1 MSSLRVGYLFKKK
14 YINYQDKKYEIF
26 EFIDYVSGIG
36 FTNTHN
42 NDICNVLSGNNAG
55 VYASFINED
64 ANESEYVFLS
74 DDIDKAITDN
84 ENKVDFIKIR
94 KKRISST
101 AKYYLRSESGTG
113 LTKLLNE
120 DLISYLQKEEKKS
133 QSDFDEDEFEK
144 TSDISSMYSSIKKT
158 IISQDEQI
166 MQILTAL
173 FKNQKVV
180 NSDLDMDLIAKLK
193 ENILIYGSTGTGKT
207 EILKRISKLYNIP
220 LVIEDATSLSETGYQ
235 GRKITDMLEDL
246 CLAADNNIELA
257 EKGILVIDEFDKLAE
272 KSEDNQSHVSRLGVQ
287 RSLLKLLDG
296 TLFYFGDKKF
306 DTSKLT
312 VVALGAF
319 TGIIDEKKQNNE
331 NTIGFGNNNIREK
344 VNYDDYSKISSNDF
358 IKYGIMRELIGRFS
372 KTIAMNPLSK
382 EDIIKILKKSDFSPL
397 NTYKKLFD
405 MLEVNFDFSDEFIE
419 YIAELAISKQ
429 SGARSLKTVFDDC
442 ISSALFRIFAG
453 EYSSISLV
461 KPDDENNKPYVLTKT
476 IEKKHGL
483 FGKK

>member
-1 MSSLRVGYLFKKK
+1 MYL
-14 YINYQDKKYEIF
+14 
-26 EFIDYVSGIG
+26 
-36 FTNTHN
+36 
-42 NDICNVLSGNNAG
+42 
-55 VYASFINED
+55 
-64 ANESEYVFLS
+64 
-74 DDIDKAITDN
+74 
-84 ENKVDFIKIR
+84 
-94 KKRISST
+94 
-101 AKYYLRSESGTG
+101 
-113 LTKLLNE
+113 
-120 DLISYLQKEEKKS
+120 
-133 QSDFDEDEFEK
+133 
-144 TSDISSMYSSIKKT
+144 SIKKT

-235 GRKITDMLEDL
+235 GRNITDMLEDL
-246 CLAADNNIELA
+246 YLAADNDIDLA

-272 KSEDNQSHVSRLGVQ
+272 KSEDNNSHVSRLGVQ

-296 TLFYFGDKKF
+296 SLFYFDDKKF

-319 TGIIDEKKQNNE
+319 TGIIDDKKLNK
-331 NTIGFGNNNIREK
+331 NTIGFGNNIIREK
-344 VNYDDYSKISSNDF
+344 VNCDDYSKVSSNDF
-358 IKYGIMRELIGRFS
+358 INYGIMRELIGRFS
-372 KTIAMNPLSK
+372 KTIAMNPLTK
-382 EDIIKILKKSDFSPL
+382 EDIIKILKESDFSPL
-397 NTYKKLFD
+397 NAYKKLFD
-405 MLEVNFDFSDEFIE
+405 MLEVEFDFTDEFIE
-419 YIAELAISKQ
+419 YIAEQAISKQ

-461 KPDDENNKPYVLTKT
+461 KPNDENNKPYVLTKK
-476 IEKKHGL
+476 ILKKHE
-483 FGKK
+483 

>member
-1 MSSLRVGYLFKKK
+1 MANLRIGYLFKKK
-14 YINYQDKKYEIF
+14 YVTYEKKKYEIF
-26 EFIDYVSGIG
+26 EFVDYVAGIG
-36 FTNTHN
+36 FTNTEN
-42 NDICNVLSGNNAG
+42 NDRFNVLSGNYNG
-55 VYASFINED
+55 TYASFINKN
-64 ANESEYVFLS
+64 ANEEDYVFLG
-74 DDIDKAITDN
+74 DN
-84 ENKVDFIKIR
+84 LEDALEVNNNKVDFIAIR
-94 KKRISST
+94 NKRISST
-101 AKYYLRSESGTG
+101 GKYYLRGDNGTS
-113 LTKLLNE
+113 LSKLINE
-120 DLISYLQKEEKKS
+120 DLITYLQNNDKKG

-180 NSDLDMDLIAKLK
+180 NSDLDMDLVAKLK

-207 EILKRISKLYNIP
+207 EILKRISRLYNIP
-220 LVIEDATSLSETGYQ
+220 IVIEDATALSETGYQ

-246 CLAADNNIELA
+246 CLAANNDIELA

-272 KSEDNQSHVSRLGVQ
+272 KSGDSQSHVSRLGVQ

-296 TLFYFGDKKF
+296 TLFYFDDKKF

-312 VVALGAF
+312 VVGLGAF
-319 TGIIDEKKQNNE
+319 TGITK
-331 NTIGFGNNNIREK
+331 G
-344 VNYDDYSKISSNDF
+344 DDYKQLTTDDF
-358 IKYGIMRELIGRFS
+358 MKYGIMRELIGRFS

-382 EDIIKILKKSDFSPL
+382 EDIIKILKESDFSPL

-419 YIAELAISKQ
+419 YIAELAIGKQ

-442 ISSALFRIFAG
+442 ISSALFKIFAG

-476 IEKKHGL
+476 KEKKHGF
-483 FGKK
+483 FGRK

>member
-1 MSSLRVGYLFKKK
+1 MANLRIGYLFKKK
-14 YINYQDKKYEIF
+14 YVTYEKKKYEIF
-26 EFIDYVSGIG
+26 EFVDYVAGIG
-36 FTNTHN
+36 FTNTEN
-42 NDICNVLSGNNAG
+42 NDRFNVLSGNYNG
-55 VYASFINED
+55 KYASVINKN
-64 ANESEYVFLS
+64 ANEEEYVFVG
-74 DDIDKAITDN
+74 DN
-84 ENKVDFIKIR
+84 LEDALKVNDNHVDFISIR

-101 AKYYLRSESGTG
+101 GKYYLRGNSGTD
-113 LTKLLNE
+113 LTRLVNG
-120 DLISYLQKEEKKS
+120 DLISYLQKEDKKG
-133 QSDFDEDEFEK
+133 QSDFDEDEFKK

-246 CLAADNNIELA
+246 CLAADNDIELA

-319 TGIIDEKKQNNE
+319 TGIIEEKKQNSG
-331 NTIGFGNNNIREK
+331 NTIGFGSNNMGKK

-382 EDIIKILKKSDFSPL
+382 EDIIKILKESDFSPL

-419 YIAELAISKQ
+419 YIAELAIAKQ

-483 FGKK
+483 FGRK

>member
-14 YINYQDKKYEIF
+14 YIDYQDKKYEIF
-26 EFIDYVSGIG
+26 EFVDYVSGIG
-36 FTNTHN
+36 FTNTNN

-64 ANESEYVFLS
+64 ANEGEYVFLS
-74 DDIDKAITDN
+74 DDIDKAIEDN
-84 ENKVDFIKIR
+84 GNRVDFIAIR
-94 KKRISST
+94 KNRISST
-101 AKYYLRSESGTG
+101 AKYYLRNDKSTG
-113 LTKLLNE
+113 LTQLLNK
-120 DLISYLQKEEKKS
+120 DLISYLQKKDKKG
-133 QSDFDEDEFEK
+133 QSDFDEGEFEK

-207 EILKRISKLYNIP
+207 EILKRISRLYNIP
-220 LVIEDATSLSETGYQ
+220 IVIEDATALSETGYQ

-246 CLAADNNIELA
+246 CLAADNDIELA

-272 KSEDNQSHVSRLGVQ
+272 KSGDSQSHVSRLGVQ

-296 TLFYFGDKKF
+296 TLFYFDDKKF

-312 VVALGAF
+312 VVGLGAF
-319 TGIIDEKKQNNE
+319 TGITK
-331 NTIGFGNNNIREK
+331 G
-344 VNYDDYSKISSNDF
+344 DDYKQLTTDDF
-358 IKYGIMRELIGRFS
+358 MKYGIMRELIGRFS

-382 EDIIKILKKSDFSPL
+382 EDIIKILKESDFSPL

-419 YIAELAISKQ
+419 YIAELAITKQ

-476 IEKKHGL
+476 KEKKHEF
-483 FGKK
+483 FGRK

>member
-1 MSSLRVGYLFKKK
+1 MIVGNLVMVNLRIGYLFKKR
-14 YINYQDKKYEIF
+14 YVTYETKKYEIF
-26 EFIDYVSGIG
+26 EFVDYVVGIG
-36 FTNTHN
+36 FTNTEHN
-42 NDICNVLSGNNAG
+42 DRCNILSGNYNG
-55 VYASFINED
+55 TYATFINKSG
-64 ANESEYVFLS
+64 NEEEYVFLADS
-74 DDIDKAITDN
+74 LEDALKANNNQVNFTS
-84 ENKVDFIKIR
+84 IR
-94 KKRISST
+94 QKRLSST
-101 AKYYLRSESGTG
+101 GKYYLRGSNGND
-113 LTKLLNE
+113 LARLLNQ
-120 DLISYLQKEEKKS
+120 DLINYLQKVDKKE
-133 QSDFDEDEFEK
+133 QSDFDEGEFEK
-144 TSDISSMYSSIKKT
+144 NSDISSMYSSIKQT

-166 MQILTAL
+166 MQILTSL

-220 LVIEDATSLSETGYQ
+220 IVIEDATTLSETGYV

-246 CLAADNNIELA
+246 CLAADNDVELA

-272 KSEDNQSHVSRLGVQ
+272 KSGDNQSHVSRLGVQ

-296 TLFYFGDKKF
+296 TLFYFEDKRF

-312 VVALGAF
+312 VVGLGAF
-319 TGIIDEKKQNNE
+319 TGITD
-331 NTIGFGNNNIREK
+331 G
-344 VNYDDYSKISSNDF
+344 DDYKQLTTDDF
-358 IKYGIMRELIGRFS
+358 MNYGIMRELIGRFS

-382 EDIIKILKKSDFSPL
+382 EDIIKIIKESNFSPL

-405 MLEVNFDFSDEFIE
+405 ILGVNFDFSDDFIE
-419 YIAELAISKQ
+419 YIAELAVAKQ

-461 KPDDENNKPYVLTKT
+461 KPDEKNNKPYVLTKT
-476 IEKKHGL
+476 PEKKHGF
-483 FGKK
+483 FGNK

>member
-14 YINYQDKKYEIF
+14 YIDYQDKKYEIF
-26 EFIDYVSGIG
+26 EFVDYVSGIG
-36 FTNTHN
+36 FTNTNN

-64 ANESEYVFLS
+64 ANEGEYVFLS
-74 DDIDKAITDN
+74 DDIDKAIEDN
-84 ENKVDFIKIR
+84 GNRVDFIAIR
-94 KKRISST
+94 KNRISST
-101 AKYYLRSESGTG
+101 AKYYLRNDKSTG
-113 LTKLLNE
+113 LTQLLNK
-120 DLISYLQKEEKKS
+120 DLISYLQKKDKKG
-133 QSDFDEDEFEK
+133 QSDFDEGEFEK

-207 EILKRISKLYNIP
+207 EILKRISRLYNIP
-220 LVIEDATSLSETGYQ
+220 IVIEDATALSETGYQ

-246 CLAADNNIELA
+246 CLAADNDIELA

-272 KSEDNQSHVSRLGVQ
+272 KSGDSQSHVSRLGVQ

-296 TLFYFGDKKF
+296 TLFYFDDKKF

-312 VVALGAF
+312 VVGLGAF
-319 TGIIDEKKQNNE
+319 TGITK
-331 NTIGFGNNNIREK
+331 G
-344 VNYDDYSKISSNDF
+344 DDYKQLTTDDF
-358 IKYGIMRELIGRFS
+358 MKYGIMRELIGKFS

-382 EDIIKILKKSDFSPL
+382 EDIIKILKESDFSPL

-419 YIAELAISKQ
+419 YIAELAITKQ

-476 IEKKHGL
+476 KEKKHGF
-483 FGKK
+483 FGRK

>member
-1 MSSLRVGYLFKKK
+1 MTSLRIGCLFKKK
-14 YINYQDKKYEIF
+14 YITYENNKYEIF
-26 EFIDYVSGIG
+26 EFIDYVAGIG
-36 FTNTHN
+36 FTNTSQN
-42 NDICNVLSGNNAG
+42 NICNVISGNNAG
-55 VYASFINED
+55 VYASFLSKN
-64 ANESEYVFLS
+64 ANEREYVFIS
-74 DDIDKAITDN
+74 DNIDKVIEAN
-84 ENKVDFIKIR
+84 GNAVDFMEIR
-94 KKRISST
+94 NKRISSMT
-101 AKYYLRSESGTG
+101 SMSKYYLRNENRTG
-113 LTKLLNE
+113 LTKILNE
-120 DLISYLQKEEKKS
+120 DLISILQKKDKKG

-144 TSDISSMYSSIKKT
+144 TSDISSMYLSIKKT

-235 GRKITDMLEDL
+235 GRNITDMLEDL
-246 CLAADNNIELA
+246 YLAADNDIELA

-272 KSEDNQSHVSRLGVQ
+272 KSEDNNSHVSRLGVQ

-296 TLFYFGDKKF
+296 SLFYFDDKKF

-319 TGIIDEKKQNNE
+319 TGIIDDKKLNK
-331 NTIGFGNNNIREK
+331 NTIGFGNNIIREK
-344 VNYDDYSKISSNDF
+344 VNCDDYSKVSSNDF
-358 IKYGIMRELIGRFS
+358 INYGIMRELIGRFS
-372 KTIAMNPLSK
+372 KTIAMNPLTK
-382 EDIIKILKKSDFSPL
+382 EDIIKILKESDFSPL
-397 NTYKKLFD
+397 NAYKKLFD
-405 MLEVNFDFSDEFIE
+405 MLEVEFDFTDEFIE
-419 YIAELAISKQ
+419 YIAEQAISKQ

-461 KPDDENNKPYVLTKT
+461 KPNDENNKPYVLTKKNL
-476 IEKKHGL
+476 KKH
-483 FGKK
+483 

>member
-14 YINYQDKKYEIF
+14 YIDYQDKKYEIF
-26 EFIDYVSGIG
+26 EFVDYVSGIG
-36 FTNTHN
+36 FTNTNN

-64 ANESEYVFLS
+64 ANEGEYVFLS
-74 DDIDKAITDN
+74 DDIDKAIKDN
-84 ENKVDFIKIR
+84 GNRVDFIAIR
-94 KKRISST
+94 KNRISST
-101 AKYYLRSESGTG
+101 AKYYLRNDKGTG
-113 LTKLLNE
+113 LTQLLNK
-120 DLISYLQKEEKKS
+120 DLISYLQKEDKKG
-133 QSDFDEDEFEK
+133 QSDFDEGEFEK

-207 EILKRISKLYNIP
+207 EILKRISRLYNIP
-220 LVIEDATSLSETGYQ
+220 IVIEDATALSETGYQ

-246 CLAADNNIELA
+246 CLAADNDIELA

-272 KSEDNQSHVSRLGVQ
+272 KSGDSQSHVSRLGVQ

-296 TLFYFGDKKF
+296 TLFYFDDKKF

-312 VVALGAF
+312 VVGLGAF
-319 TGIIDEKKQNNE
+319 TGITK
-331 NTIGFGNNNIREK
+331 G
-344 VNYDDYSKISSNDF
+344 DDYKQLTTDDF
-358 IKYGIMRELIGRFS
+358 MKYGIMRELIGRFS

-382 EDIIKILKKSDFSPL
+382 EDIIKILKESDFSPL

-419 YIAELAISKQ
+419 YIAELAITKQ

-476 IEKKHGL
+476 KEKKHGF
-483 FGKK
+483 FGRK

>member
-1 MSSLRVGYLFKKK
+1 MANLRIGYLFKKK
-14 YINYQDKKYEIF
+14 YVTYEKKKYEIF
-26 EFIDYVSGIG
+26 EFVDYVAGIG
-36 FTNTHN
+36 FTNTEN
-42 NDICNVLSGNNAG
+42 NDRFNVLSGNYNG
-55 VYASFINED
+55 IYASFINKN
-64 ANESEYVFLS
+64 ANEEDYVFLG
-74 DDIDKAITDN
+74 DN
-84 ENKVDFIKIR
+84 LEDALKVNDNKVDFIAIR
-94 KKRISST
+94 NKRISST
-101 AKYYLRSESGTG
+101 GKYYLRGDNGTS
-113 LTKLLNE
+113 LSKLINE
-120 DLISYLQKEEKKS
+120 DLITYLQNNDKKG

-180 NSDLDMDLIAKLK
+180 NSDLDMDLVAKLK

-207 EILKRISKLYNIP
+207 EILKRISRLYNIP
-220 LVIEDATSLSETGYQ
+220 IVIEDATALSETGYQ

-246 CLAADNNIELA
+246 CLAANNDIELA

-272 KSEDNQSHVSRLGVQ
+272 KSGDSQSHVSRLGVQ

-296 TLFYFGDKKF
+296 TLFYFDEKKF

-312 VVALGAF
+312 VVGLGAF
-319 TGIIDEKKQNNE
+319 TGITK
-331 NTIGFGNNNIREK
+331 G
-344 VNYDDYSKISSNDF
+344 DDYKQLTTDDF
-358 IKYGIMRELIGRFS
+358 MKYGIMRELIGRFS

-382 EDIIKILKKSDFSPL
+382 EDIIKILKESDFSPL

-405 MLEVNFDFSDEFIE
+405 MLEVNFDFSNEFIE
-419 YIAELAISKQ
+419 YIAELAIAKQ

-453 EYSSISLV
+453 EYSSVSLV
-461 KPDDENNKPYVLTKT
+461 KPDEENNKPYVLTKT
-476 IEKKHGL
+476 KEKKHG
-483 FGKK
+483 FFERK

>member
-14 YINYQDKKYEIF
+14 YIDYQDKKYEIF
-26 EFIDYVSGIG
+26 EFVDYVSGIG
-36 FTNTHN
+36 FTNTNN

-64 ANESEYVFLS
+64 ANEGEYVFLS
-74 DDIDKAITDN
+74 DDIDKAIKDN
-84 ENKVDFIKIR
+84 GNRVDFIAIR
-94 KKRISST
+94 KNRISST
-101 AKYYLRSESGTG
+101 AKYYLRNDKSTG
-113 LTKLLNE
+113 LTQLLNK
-120 DLISYLQKEEKKS
+120 DLISYLQKKDKKG
-133 QSDFDEDEFEK
+133 QSDFDEGEFEK

-207 EILKRISKLYNIP
+207 EILKRISRLYNIP
-220 LVIEDATSLSETGYQ
+220 IVIEDATALSETGYQ

-246 CLAADNNIELA
+246 CLAADNDIELA

-272 KSEDNQSHVSRLGVQ
+272 KSGDSQSHVSRLGVQ

-296 TLFYFGDKKF
+296 TLFYFDDKKF

-312 VVALGAF
+312 VVGLGAF
-319 TGIIDEKKQNNE
+319 TGITK
-331 NTIGFGNNNIREK
+331 G
-344 VNYDDYSKISSNDF
+344 DDYKQLTTDDF
-358 IKYGIMRELIGRFS
+358 MKYGIMRELIGRFS

-382 EDIIKILKKSDFSPL
+382 EDIIKILKESDFSPL

-419 YIAELAISKQ
+419 YIAELAITKQ

-476 IEKKHGL
+476 KEKKHGF
-483 FGKK
+483 FGRK

>member
-14 YINYQDKKYEIF
+14 YIDYQDKKYEIF
-26 EFIDYVSGIG
+26 EFVDYVSGIG
-36 FTNTHN
+36 FTNTNN

-64 ANESEYVFLS
+64 ANEGEYVFLS
-74 DDIDKAITDN
+74 DDIDKAIKDN
-84 ENKVDFIKIR
+84 GNSVNFIAIR
-94 KKRISST
+94 KNRISST
-101 AKYYLRSESGTG
+101 AKYYLRNDKSTG
-113 LTKLLNE
+113 LTQLLNK
-120 DLISYLQKEEKKS
+120 DLISYLQKEDKKG
-133 QSDFDEDEFEK
+133 QSDFDEGEFEK

-207 EILKRISKLYNIP
+207 EILKRISRLYNIP
-220 LVIEDATSLSETGYQ
+220 IVIEDATALSETGYQ

-246 CLAADNNIELA
+246 CLAADNDIELA

-272 KSEDNQSHVSRLGVQ
+272 KSGDSQSHVSRLGVQ

-296 TLFYFGDKKF
+296 TLFYFDDKKF

-312 VVALGAF
+312 VVGLGAF
-319 TGIIDEKKQNNE
+319 TGITK
-331 NTIGFGNNNIREK
+331 G
-344 VNYDDYSKISSNDF
+344 DDYKQLTTDDF
-358 IKYGIMRELIGRFS
+358 MKYGIMRELIGRFS

-382 EDIIKILKKSDFSPL
+382 EDIIKILKESDFSPL

-419 YIAELAISKQ
+419 YIAELAITKQ

-476 IEKKHGL
+476 KEKKHGF
-483 FGKK
+483 FGRK

>member
-1 MSSLRVGYLFKKK
+1 MANLSIGYLFKKK
-14 YINYQDKKYEIF
+14 YVTYENKKYEIF
-26 EFIDYVSGIG
+26 EFIDYVAGIG
-36 FTNTHN
+36 FTNTEN
-42 NDICNVLSGNNAG
+42 NDRINVLSGNYNG
-55 VYASFINED
+55 TYASFINKNG
-64 ANESEYVFLS
+64 NEEEFVFLA
-74 DDIDKAITDN
+74 DNLADAIKINDN
-84 ENKVDFIKIR
+84 SVNFDSIR
-94 KKRISST
+94 KKRLSST
-101 AKYYLRSESGTG
+101 GKYYLRGSSGTY
-113 LTKLLNE
+113 LTRLVNE
-120 DLISYLQKEEKKS
+120 DLISYLQKEDKKG

-144 TSDISSMYSSIKKT
+144 ASDISSMYSSIKKT

-180 NSDLDMDLIAKLK
+180 NSDLDMDLVAKLK

-207 EILKRISKLYNIP
+207 EILKRISRLYNIP
-220 LVIEDATSLSETGYQ
+220 IVIEDATALSETGYQ

-246 CLAADNNIELA
+246 CLAANNDIQLA

-272 KSEDNQSHVSRLGVQ
+272 KSGDSQSHVSRLGVQ

-296 TLFYFGDKKF
+296 TLFYFDDKKF

-312 VVALGAF
+312 VVGLGAF
-319 TGIIDEKKQNNE
+319 TGITK
-331 NTIGFGNNNIREK
+331 G
-344 VNYDDYSKISSNDF
+344 DDYKQLTTDDF
-358 IKYGIMRELIGRFS
+358 MKYGIMRELIGRFS

-382 EDIIKILKKSDFSPL
+382 EDIIKILKESDFSPL

-419 YIAELAISKQ
+419 YIAELAIAKQ

-461 KPDDENNKPYVLTKT
+461 KPDDENNKPYVLTK
-476 IEKKHGL
+476 IKEKKHGF
-483 FGKK
+483 FGRK